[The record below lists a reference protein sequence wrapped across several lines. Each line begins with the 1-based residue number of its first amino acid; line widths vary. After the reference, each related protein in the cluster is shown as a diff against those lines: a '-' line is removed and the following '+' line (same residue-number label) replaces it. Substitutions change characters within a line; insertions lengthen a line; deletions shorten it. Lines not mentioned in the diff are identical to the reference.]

1 MANRKNRNTRR
12 ANRKN
17 NVAMGGKRRRAGT
30 RKGRKATRRHR
41 RH

>member
-17 NVAMGGKRRRAGT
+17 NVAMGGKRRRAATRKGT
-30 RKGRKATRRHR
+30 RKGARRH
-41 RH
+41 